1 MLSRP
6 HPCLGWLYVNPGD
19 THRLYDRLCSFRDA
33 ELEKD
38 PTFSGMPQ
46 AFIDWTWHTW
56 LPANL
61 HRYQAQVEKHVRYL
75 DQKLGRLNEQ
85 LEQVAGGV
93 LDDRDAAADL
103 RDRLQ
108 HQLSSNQIETD

>member
-6 HPCLGWLYVNPGD
+6 HPYLGWLYVNPGD
-19 THRLYDRLCSFRDA
+19 TRRLFDRLCSFRDP

-38 PTFSGMPQ
+38 LIFSGMLQ
-46 AFIDWTWHTW
+46 SFIDWTWQTW
-56 LPANL
+56 LPGHL
-61 HRYQAQVEKHVRYL
+61 YRYEKQVRDHIHYL
-75 DQKLGRLNEQ
+75 DLKLGQLNKQ

-103 RDRLQ
+103 RERLQ
-108 HQLSSNQIETD
+108 RQLDATPSESN